1 VSKGTDDSGL
11 GSLGS
16 GAVTA
21 AALAVQS
28 GLAAVVGVILAR
40 KFGRGAETDGFF
52 AAYGVFIV
60 LALAATAIR
69 VTVLPPLARARDS
82 GRLAGETA
90 AYALTLTV
98 VAVPALGLALALP
111 DQIAAVLTGD
121 GPQAAQD
128 TAADALP
135 WMVLAATGQLYA
147 GLAASALAS
156 LDDYVVAAAGF
167 AVGSILGLAFI
178 LVRVDAD
185 GVVAI
190 SWGMALNGAIA
201 LLVPTAALALRAA
214 RAGAPRQ
221 ALRPG
226 GVSSRARLAEMARG
240 VTLPLALQA
249 IYVVSLPLAARE
261 GVGAVTSFGFAYLAA
276 SAVVAVTASSLGLVT
291 SVPLTRAG
299 LDAARTSRHV
309 TAASWIAL
317 VFVAAAAGVFVLAG
331 EPIVSTVLGP
341 DYAADVGDQLGR
353 LVAFLAPWSVAA
365 VGFSVAFPL
374 LFVAGPG
381 NALPVVAVLLVLLQ
395 VPLALAGRAVAD
407 LEGLELAMA
416 TTAVLLLGAILHRL
430 RALRAAARGVAAAA
444 VVLGSVTLAA
454 FVPPGLLLGP
464 VAAAAGLALYA
475 GLLALLRPSG
485 LVSAWRYLRA
495 LT

>member
-185 GVVAI
+185 GIVAI

-214 RAGAPRQ
+214 RAGAP
-221 ALRPG
+221 
-226 GVSSRARLAEMARG
+226 VSRR
-240 VTLPLALQA
+240 
-249 IYVVSLPLAARE
+249 
-261 GVGAVTSFGFAYLAA
+261 
-276 SAVVAVTASSLGLVT
+276 
-291 SVPLTRAG
+291 
-299 LDAARTSRHV
+299 
-309 TAASWIAL
+309 W
-317 VFVAAAAGVFVLAG
+317 
-331 EPIVSTVLGP
+331 
-341 DYAADVGDQLGR
+341 
-353 LVAFLAPWSVAA
+353 
-365 VGFSVAFPL
+365 
-374 LFVAGPG
+374 
-381 NALPVVAVLLVLLQ
+381 
-395 VPLALAGRAVAD
+395 
-407 LEGLELAMA
+407 
-416 TTAVLLLGAILHRL
+416 
-430 RALRAAARGVAAAA
+430 RAA
-444 VVLGSVTLAA
+444 
-454 FVPPGLLLGP
+454 
-464 VAAAAGLALYA
+464 
-475 GLLALLRPSG
+475 
-485 LVSAWRYLRA
+485 
-495 LT
+495 

>member
-1 VSKGTDDSGL
+1 
-11 GSLGS
+11 
-16 GAVTA
+16 
-21 AALAVQS
+21 
-28 GLAAVVGVILAR
+28 
-40 KFGRGAETDGFF
+40 
-52 AAYGVFIV
+52 
-60 LALAATAIR
+60 
-69 VTVLPPLARARDS
+69 
-82 GRLAGETA
+82 
-90 AYALTLTV
+90 
-98 VAVPALGLALALP
+98 
-111 DQIAAVLTGD
+111 
-121 GPQAAQD
+121 
-128 TAADALP
+128 
-135 WMVLAATGQLYA
+135 MVLAATGQLYA

-185 GVVAI
+185 GIVAI

-201 LLVPTAALALRAA
+201 LTVPTAALALRAT
-214 RAGAPRQ
+214 RAGASRQ
-221 ALRPG
+221 AFRPEG
-226 GVSSRARLAEMARG
+226 ASSRARLAEMARG

-261 GVGAVTSFGFAYLAA
+261 GVGALTSFGFAYLAA

-291 SVPLTRAG
+291 SVPLTRGG

-353 LVAFLAPWSVAA
+353 LVAFFAPWSVAA

-381 NALPVVAVLLVLLQ
+381 NALPVVAVVLVLLQ
-395 VPLALAGRAVAD
+395 VPLALAGRAAAG

-416 TTAVLLLGAILHRL
+416 TTTVLLLGAVLHRL
-430 RALRAAARGVAAAA
+430 GALRPAARGVGSAAI
-444 VVLGSVTLAA
+444 VLGAVTVAA

-464 VAAAAGLALYA
+464 LAAAA
-475 GLLALLRPSG
+475 
-485 LVSAWRYLRA
+485 
-495 LT
+495 

>member
-1 VSKGTDDSGL
+1 M
-11 GSLGS
+11 
-16 GAVTA
+16 
-21 AALAVQS
+21 QS

-69 VTVLPPLARARDS
+69 VTVLPPLARARDG

-90 AYALTLTV
+90 AYALTLAV
-98 VAVPALGLALALP
+98 VAVPALALALLLP
-111 DQIAAVLTGD
+111 DQIAAVLTGE

-128 TAADALP
+128 TAAQALP

-147 GLAASALAS
+147 GLAASALAA

-167 AVGSILGLAFI
+167 AAGSILGLAFI

-185 GVVAI
+185 GIVAI
-190 SWGMALNGAIA
+190 SWGMAVNGTIA
-201 LLVPTAALALRAA
+201 LLVPAAALALRAA
-214 RAGAPRQ
+214 RAGTPGR
-221 ALRPG
+221 ALHPVAGARR
-226 GVSSRARLAEMARG
+226 SRLAEMARG

-291 SVPLTRAG
+291 SVPLTRVG
-299 LDAARTSRHV
+299 LDAARASQHV
-309 TAASWIAL
+309 TAASWLAL
-317 VFVAAAAGVFVLAG
+317 VFVAAAAGVFVLGG
-331 EPIVSTVLGP
+331 EPIVSSVLGP

-381 NALPVVAVLLVLLQ
+381 NALPLVAVGLVAVQL
-395 VPLALAGRAVAD
+395 PLALAGQVFGG

-416 TTAVLLLGAILHRL
+416 VTTLLLVAAVLHRL
-430 RALRAAARGVAAAA
+430 GALRTAARGVAVAAL
-444 VVLGSVTLAA
+444 VLGSLTLAA

-464 VAAAAGLALYA
+464 SAAAAGLALYA
-475 GLLALLRPSG
+475 GLLAVLRPPG
-485 LVSAWRYLRA
+485 LVAAWRYLRA
-495 LT
+495 LS